1 MYRNT
6 IYKKYLNSN
15 LNLNRIYKLLT
26 YKLCFSKLYAYK
38 NTIIK
43 IEDAFAKIFGKLPFS
58 IPTRLVV
65 CFNVM
70 CVFIVACMGVPF
82 EFSASFTRSCVG
94 VWPGPL
100 GTRHA
105 HASLRLHVS
114 SSHSHVQLTLHVHTL
129 GWLCM
134 HAALHLLKRLKQR
147 SKLKQAKAK
156 IIWIFHIV
164 RMDPKLK
171 ITK

>member
-1 MYRNT
+1 MN
-6 IYKKYLNSN
+6 LN

-26 YKLCFSKLYAYK
+26 YKLWLSKLYAYK

-105 HASLRLHVS
+105 CTCKPSTACQFKPLTRSTDFAC
-114 SSHSHVQLTLHVHTL
+114 SHVGLTLHACGFAPTQKVKTTF
-129 GWLCM
+129 
-134 HAALHLLKRLKQR
+134 
-147 SKLKQAKAK
+147 K
-156 IIWIFHIV
+156 IE
-164 RMDPKLK
+164 
-171 ITK
+171 TGQS